1 MVRIERIGYS
11 GGVEGSA
18 AIDGEK
24 EGVGKAI
31 RAETYSEGAERWVHG
46 V

>member
-24 EGVGKAI
+24 EEVGKAI
-31 RAETYSEGAERWVHG
+31 RAET
-46 V
+46 